1 MSAAGGGKSG
11 PGSPGGINP
20 AIRWGENRGGPA
32 ISWGEASGEYI
43 PYGNGGTTPWS
54 PYANRQPTAA
64 PVDQTQLYD
73 NAPAPGFG
81 PTPMPTP
88 GMPGGKSGMI
98 GNIGGRIGNDISKFM
113 ETAIPGAGAPT
124 RNAINNSITNRLPG
138 QPLPPG
144 VSKGFGL
151 PVPQEQETG
160 EPYFDPNYNFW
171 DQFNYDGT
179 GDGGGDDFTSPED
192 DPNNMMGGL
201 KVGGPE
207 MIGGAVGQPIMNPPA
222 QTAPTPAPNQYTPS
236 FAPGSTT
243 PQGNAMNN
251 INQPAWTQGR
261 NVTKRPDGLWQD
273 DKGYLLDN
281 YTGST
286 VGTVRGHQGWLNKQA
301 QFKARDAGMNPGGGF
316 QPQIDPMD
324 RFQNGGLPDRAD
336 GLDPYS

>member
-11 PGSPGGINP
+11 GSGPGQITDTRYRFPGER
-20 AIRWGENRGGPA
+20 AY
-32 ISWGEASGEYI
+32 GEYI
-43 PYGNGGTTPWS
+43 PPATPAYGNGGTTPWS
-54 PYANRQPTAA
+54 PYANRQSTAA

-81 PTPMPTP
+81 PTPMPSP

-98 GNIGGRIGNDISKFM
+98 GNIGGRLGNDFGNFM
-113 ETAIPGAGAPT
+113 ETAIPGSGAP
-124 RNAINNSITNRLPG
+124 INNSINNLFNNRLPGNQPQPG

-151 PVPQEQETG
+151 PPPQEELG
-160 EPYFDPNYNFW
+160 NEDSGNEGYYPGDPY
-171 DQFNYDGT
+171 
-179 GDGGGDDFTSPED
+179 
-192 DPNNMMGGL
+192 GGL
-201 KVGGPE
+201 AIPE
-207 MIGGAVGQPIMNPPA
+207 ARIGGTFGVDFGSPSDPGYNEARAEAGLPPEYNDSNPAPA
-222 QTAPTPAPNQYTPS
+222 KAPNQYTPS

-301 QFKARDAGMNPGGGF
+301 QFKARDAGMNPGAS
-316 QPQIDPMD
+316 QPEP
-324 RFQNGGLPDRAD
+324 NYSAEYGGLA
-336 GLDPYS
+336 